1 MICIT
6 VTGSFIITGSPLVK
20 VSYEKI
26 GEVNEANKFVTYSV
40 IDGDLLK
47 FYKNFKGTITVVPK
61 GEGSL
66 VKWNCV
72 FEKASPEVPDPHA
85 IKDFA
90 IKNFVELDEYICKA

>member
-1 MICIT
+1 M
-6 VTGSFIITGSPLVK
+6 ITGSPLVK

-26 GEVNEANKFVTYSV
+26 GEVDEANKFVTYSV

-47 FYKNFKGTITVVPK
+47 YYKNFKGTITVVPK

-66 VKWNCV
+66 VKWSCV
-72 FEKASPEVPDPHA
+72 FEKASPEVPDPHV

-90 IKNFVELDEYICKA
+90 IKNFVELDEYIRKA